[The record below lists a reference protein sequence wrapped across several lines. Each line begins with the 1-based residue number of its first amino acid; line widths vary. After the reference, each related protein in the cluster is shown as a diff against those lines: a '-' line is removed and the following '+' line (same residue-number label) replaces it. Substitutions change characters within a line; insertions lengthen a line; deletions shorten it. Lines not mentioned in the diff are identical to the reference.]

1 MIRRMTAMVLDRM
14 CSGDGTES
22 LRAVLFAA
30 VLLFAAMMLL
40 AAGATPLRAQENA
53 AAEFQ
58 RAVEHYRAAEYGEA
72 ISLLED
78 LERRGYG
85 GYRLHYN
92 LGNAC
97 YKNGELGRS
106 ILHFEKALLYR
117 PNDGDVLHNLKVVRA
132 RTRDRLEP
140 VPLLF
145 FVRWWNDIRT
155 AYTPETFFF
164 ASVILLWIVAATLF
178 VFFGFR
184 RILLRRVA
192 MGLGIFFG
200 VLFVLSVV
208 LYSARLDELNAHRFA
223 VVMPDEVTVR
233 STPDASGIESFRV
246 HEGLKV
252 HIMDMRDE
260 FYRIRLA
267 DGKTGWIRAS
277 ALERI

>member
-1 MIRRMTAMVLDRM
+1 MKRLMTLTVLRVACIVAAALMTAGGM
-14 CSGDGTES
+14 
-22 LRAVLFAA
+22 
-30 VLLFAAMMLL
+30 
-40 AAGATPLRAQENA
+40 PLRAQENPS
-53 AAEFQ
+53 AEFQ
-58 RAVEHYRAAEYGEA
+58 RAVEHYRAAEYGDA
-72 ISLLED
+72 ISLLMN

-85 GYRLHYN
+85 GYLLHYN
-92 LGNAC
+92 LGNAY

-106 ILHFEKALLYR
+106 ILHLEKALLYR
-117 PNDGDVLHNLKVVRA
+117 PQDPDVLHNLKVVRA

-145 FVRWWNDIRT
+145 FVRWWNEFRT
-155 AYTPETFFF
+155 AYTPGTFFIV
-164 ASVILLWIVAATLF
+164 SVVLLWILAAALF

-184 RILLRRVA
+184 NIVLRRLA

-200 VLFVLSVV
+200 VLFILSVV
-208 LYSARLDELNAHRFA
+208 LYSARLDELNAHRYA
-223 VVMPDEVTVR
+223 VVMPDETVVR
-233 STPDASGIESFRV
+233 STPDASGIESFKV

-252 HIMDMRDE
+252 HIMEMRDA